1 MCISYESYHKI
12 VFIVRYID
20 KYFKRN
26 KKILKIVLLFEY
38 KKLLD
43 LFLIQNY

>member
-1 MCISYESYHKI
+1 M
-12 VFIVRYID
+12 D
-20 KYFKRN
+20 KYFKIN
-26 KKILKIVLLFEY
+26 KNLLKIVLLFEY